1 MMTASFDKRWGIKTN
16 LTEKIR
22 KFHNRLILVFG
33 EELVAEKDDLV
44 QAAFHLG
51 VPLGEVG
58 RQDGNYPFSWY
69 VRLAPLT
76 NSYNLPVLAQN
87 LEVLMT
93 DKVLSMKTSD
103 FIANLVNDSML
114 GIRFANIKGDWVSY
128 PEGEKLLDVEVVERP
143 LSYLGEKSSLEFVKA
158 LEYFSE
164 GKWDTSVEK
173 TRRTL
178 EEYLKEKLGNNKGME
193 SNIVVL
199 MGVLKQNDLPDH
211 LRDMLQKY
219 LRLLDEYYNNASK
232 HHTKVTGTA
241 ENEFLIYAVG
251 VIMNIL
257 GKIDINTAKETVD
270 VNDTSARSTR
280 KKST

>member
-1 MMTASFDKRWGIKTN
+1 MTASFDERWGIKTN
-16 LTEKIR
+16 LTDNIR
-22 KFHNRLILVFG
+22 KFHNRLIVVFG
-33 EELVAEKDDLV
+33 EELAAKEDNLK

-51 VPLGEVG
+51 VPLSEVG
-58 RQDGNYPFSWY
+58 REDDYYPYNWH
-69 VRLAPLT
+69 VRLGYLT
-76 NSYNLPVLAQN
+76 DSYDLPVLAKN
-87 LEVLMT
+87 LEALMT
-93 DKVLSMKTSD
+93 DKVLSTKSSD
-103 FIANLVNDSML
+103 FIAKLVNDSML

-178 EEYLKEKLGNNKGME
+178 EEYLKEKLGNGKGMAF
-193 SNIVVL
+193 NIVVL
-199 MGVLKQNDLPDH
+199 VGVLKQNDMPDH
-211 LRDMLQKY
+211 LRNMLQKY
-219 LRLLDEYYNNASK
+219 LKLLDEYYNNASK

-251 VIMNIL
+251 VIINIL
-257 GKIDINTAKETVD
+257 GKTDINTAKETID
-270 VNDTSARSTR
+270 ADDTST
-280 KKST
+280 